1 MSGIAAR
8 TAAAAPARPE
18 FGGAAAPN
26 PPSTEHLSSAQPVTG
41 TAQPA
46 ERMATVRQQ
55 TPYAPI
61 ELASSSAQPAEH
73 VAAAGQQTPYAPVE
87 FASGAAQPAEHV
99 AAVGQ
104 QNPYAPIV
112 FASGSAQPAE
122 HVAAVG
128 QQTPYAPVEFAS
140 GSARIG
146 YGAAQHPLD
155 PAVRG
160 PRQLGEL
167 DFSVAT
173 QQNYGTH
180 TGWSAAG
187 AIGGAHGEFGMAPQ
201 RTDRSPG
208 GRAWIGIGI
217 VATVVMAGAVAVVA
231 TGGADEAS
239 AEGTPSM
246 VSALTTSA
254 VTRAPAR
261 RQAAQA
267 GPPVV
272 PGYQVVLAPDSG
284 AAYDVPADWS
294 VGDPGASGGFGKPP
308 NTVGGK
314 GYATEGKDYCPG
326 STRTVAF
333 VTGSEN
339 TDTVSA
345 ATELGTKTAKI
356 AYSNAPGG
364 GVPGAP
370 QPLDSLDGA
379 QHGTFVETRGAI
391 TDAKPGCATEY
402 SVYTFA
408 TSADI
413 GSFVMVIAA
422 DTGVPNAVDP
432 EAAKRIFRSIRS
444 FES

>member
-1 MSGIAAR
+1 MSRGFDEPRTELAAVGMSGAPAR
-8 TAAAAPARPE
+8 TAAAAPAQPE
-18 FGGAAAPN
+18 FGGTAALN
-26 PPSTEHLSSAQPVTG
+26 PPATECLSPVQSVTG
-41 TAQPA
+41 SAPA
-46 ERMATVRQQ
+46 ERMA
-55 TPYAPI
+55 
-61 ELASSSAQPAEH
+61 PA
-73 VAAAGQQTPYAPVE
+73 
-87 FASGAAQPAEHV
+87 
-99 AAVGQ
+99 
-104 QNPYAPIV
+104 
-112 FASGSAQPAE
+112 
-122 HVAAVG
+122 G

-140 GSARIG
+140 GSAQPDARMAPVGQQTPYPPVEFVSGSAQIG
-146 YGAAQHPLD
+146 YGAGPHAQHST
-155 PAVRG
+155 VRG
-160 PRQLGEL
+160 PQQLGGI
-167 DFSVAT
+167 DFSGAT
-173 QQNYGTH
+173 RQNYGAP
-180 TGWSAAG
+180 TGWPPSAG
-187 AIGGAHGEFGMAPQ
+187 AIGGVHGEFAIAPQ
-201 RTDRSPG
+201 RQGRSPG
-208 GRAWIGIGI
+208 GRAWIGVGI
-217 VATVVMAGAVAVVA
+217 AATVVMAGAVAAVA

-284 AAYDVPADWS
+284 AAYDVPADWA

-333 VTGSEN
+333 VTGSET

-432 EAAKRIFRSIRS
+432 ETAKRIFRSIRS